1 MMKCSGRS
9 LGKLKAD
16 QSFVESGTRT
26 WRTVEMFRKSIVAAL
41 GGFMLAPVVHADQ
54 IMSAAHPLESIRFEA
69 DSDVK
74 CLLSAV
80 ETGDPNTGPS
90 TIVLKAPAGCVV
102 PWHFHT
108 AQEQAVVIQG
118 VVKMEMPDSPATLLG
133 PGGFAVMRGKVPHQ
147 FACAPKV
154 ACLIMVSFD
163 ATYDI
168 VWGRGSG

>member
-1 MMKCSGRS
+1 
-9 LGKLKAD
+9 
-16 QSFVESGTRT
+16 
-26 WRTVEMFRKSIVAAL
+26 MFRISFVAAL
-41 GGFMLAPVVHADQ
+41 GSILLTAGVNADP
-54 IMSAAHPLESIRFEA
+54 MTGAVNPLGSIRFEA

-90 TIVLKAPAGCVV
+90 TIILKAPAGCVV

-118 VVKMEMPDSPATLLG
+118 TVKMEMPHSPATLLG
-133 PGGFAVMRGKVPHQ
+133 PGGFAVMQGKVPHQ
-147 FACAPKV
+147 FACEPKV

-163 ATYDI
+163 GKYDI
-168 VWGRGSG
+168 FWGRGSK

>member
-1 MMKCSGRS
+1 
-9 LGKLKAD
+9 
-16 QSFVESGTRT
+16 
-26 WRTVEMFRKSIVAAL
+26 MFRESIVATVVS
-41 GGFMLAPVVHADQ
+41 FMLAPAVIADQ
-54 IMSAAHPLESIRFEA
+54 IKSASNPLGSIRFEA

-118 VVKMEMPDSPATLLG
+118 VVKMEMSDSPATLLG

-147 FACAPKV
+147 FACVSKV

-163 ATYDI
+163 GKYDI
-168 VWGRGSG
+168 VWGRGSE